1 MDSFLNLQ
9 GKTVTLITTKKTASA
24 EKAPAACDAL
34 QGGKKKKKK
43 MLTEYQAIRT
53 SLRLVTS
60 LEAKHV

>member
-34 QGGKKKKKK
+34 QGRKKKK